1 MKVDK
6 RKLKDRLLIAKA
18 KNMAKNGECGIIFWH
33 EDPKKWEFVKFVRK
47 DEKH

>member
-18 KNMAKNGECGIIFWH
+18 KNMAKNSECGIIFWN
-33 EDPKKWEFVKFVRK
+33 EDPTKMEHIKFEKK
-47 DEKH
+47 